1 MNDTIMNRLL
11 ITLLLFLS
19 ILGARADEPVKR
31 EMRGTWIATIYG
43 LDWPKMSGADKATAD
58 AQRASLCSMLDRLK
72 GAGINAVMFQVRT
85 FSDAMY
91 RSPYEPW
98 SAALTGKRGAEPADG
113 WDPLAY
119 CVEQA
124 HARGMECHAWVNPF
138 RYSTSAKPYADKF
151 DSQLRPLLITHT
163 IPAKG
168 KRGKAKSTVI
178 LDPGNQKAREHV
190 VKVCR
195 DIVSRYDIDG
205 LIFDDYFYPD
215 RLPLGKGYDFNEWKK
230 SGSKLS
236 QADWRR
242 ENVNKTVAA
251 IHEMLQEVKPYV
263 QFGISPAGVGGGNG
277 VAAGRYGL
285 DDCTGND
292 WMYDRIFCDPL
303 AWLNDG
309 HIDYVSPQIYWTRDH
324 ATNPYEP
331 IADWW
336 SRVAVRF
343 GRHFYASHSLSDF
356 AKKGG
361 DNSAAWRERGAQ
373 IEANRRSASNNAP
386 GSIFYAAR
394 NINGFAGHLS
404 KNQFARP
411 ALVPARDWKHAA
423 DPGNVTGAKIKN
435 GRLTW
440 KPVDDLC
447 RYSVYAVPADVDL
460 LDAMS
465 LSYGGISADYLLD
478 ITYKPSY
485 DIPAAKSKGYRYY
498 VAPLDRYGNEWE
510 ATEVL

>member
-1 MNDTIMNRLL
+1 MSLAVGL
-11 ITLLLFLS
+11 
-19 ILGARADEPVKR
+19 RAEEPVKR
-31 EMRGTWIATIYG
+31 EMRGAWIATIYG
-43 LDWPKMSGADKATAD
+43 LDWPKMSGTDAATAD
-58 AQRASLCSMLDRLK
+58 RQRAALRSMLDNLK
-72 GAGINAVMFQVRT
+72 RAGMNAVMFQVRT

-91 RSPYEPW
+91 KSPYEPW
-98 SAALTGKRGAEPADG
+98 AAALTGTRGAAPADG

-124 HARGMECHAWVNPF
+124 HERGMECHAWVNPF

-151 DSQLRPLLITHT
+151 DAKIRPLLITHT

-178 LDPGNQKAREHV
+178 LDPGNPKAREHV

-215 RLPLGKGYDFNEWKK
+215 KLPLGRGYDFDEWKR

-242 ENVNKTVAA
+242 ENVNTTVAA
-251 IHEMLQEVKPYV
+251 VYAMIQDVKPYV
-263 QFGISPAGVGGGNG
+263 RFGISPAGVGGGNG
-277 VAAGRYGL
+277 VAASRYGL

-303 AWLNDG
+303 AWLDAG
-309 HIDYVSPQIYWTRDH
+309 HVDYVSPQIYWTRDNR
-324 ATNPYEP
+324 TNPYEP
-331 IADWW
+331 IACWW
-336 SRVAVRF
+336 SNVADRF

-356 AKKGG
+356 AKNGG
-361 DNSAAWRERGAQ
+361 DNVNAWRERCAQ
-373 IEANRRSASNNAP
+373 VDINRRAATDNAP

-394 NINGFAGHLS
+394 NINGFAGHLAS
-404 KNQFARP
+404 NTFAKP
-411 ALVPARDWKHAA
+411 ALLPACDWKPST
-423 DPGNVTGAKIKN
+423 DPGPVTDLKLKKN
-435 GRLTW
+435 TLTW
-440 KPVDDLC
+440 TPVPGNC
-447 RYSVYAVPADVDL
+447 RYTVYAVPDTVDM

-465 LSYGGISADYLLD
+465 VSYGGISADYLLG
-478 ITYKPSY
+478 ITYGTTY
-485 DIPAAKSKGYRYY
+485 ELPATLTKGHRYY
-498 VAPLDRYGNEWE
+498 VAPLDRHGNEWE
-510 ATEVL
+510 PAECP